1 MDNSQQRKLDGTN
14 LKRIKIIDGN
24 EEKLDLRIKH
34 GLSLEEKEKK
44 KSTRSKKTKDK
55 EDF

>member
-1 MDNSQQRKLDGTN
+1 MDNSHQRKLDGTN

-44 KSTRSKKTKDK
+44 KALGQKN
-55 EDF
+55 